1 MAKLIITKEQ
11 YERLI
16 INEQSSRVITEN
28 EQSLNNSNDI
38 LLGFAKIM
46 GVNLSGFNSHKADGV
61 IKDSKKMLELKNIIQ
76 NSDKRQG
83 LIDDLNAKGMIES
96 NDKVLTKADEIA
108 NNYNKIS
115 NNNGFDY
122 KIDVDGLM
130 NDILNNQ

>member
-11 YERLI
+11 YERLV
-16 INEQSSRVITEN
+16 INES
-28 EQSLNNSNDI
+28 EQSLNTSNDI

-46 GVNLSGFNSHKADGV
+46 MVNLSGFNSHKADNV
-61 IKDSKKMLELKNIIQ
+61 VKDSKKMLELKNIIQ
-76 NSDKRQG
+76 NADKRQG
-83 LIDDLNAKGMIES
+83 LIDDLSSKGMIES

-108 NNYNKIS
+108 NNYNKIALD
-115 NNNGFDY
+115 NGFDY